1 MIQGIDYL
9 SPILDELSKRWPD
22 NRTVNIVCHGHS
34 VPSGYFDTPVVDTFN
49 AYPHLLHRLIKE
61 RYPFAVANVITT
73 SIGGENAVS
82 GAKRFDSDVLC
93 HKPDVLLIDYAL
105 NDRGVDGVR
114 DAWAE
119 MIRKAL
125 AQEIKVILCTPT
137 WDMTWNEQNDY
148 WQDLV
153 RQAEQVRALADE
165 YSVGLSDHFA
175 AFERAVTSSADLPP
189 LLSHWNHPSRAGHEL
204 CVAELGKYF
213 PSR

>member
-153 RQAEQVRALADE
+153 RQAEPVRALADE